1 MTAFD
6 LDRLPADVRNAFD
19 ALVNEN
25 ERLKK
30 KLGDLSTV
38 AQQDELTGLTNRR
51 GFLRALEKAL
61 AFSKRYDIPACL
73 VFIDLNEF
81 KEINDIH
88 GHAAGDLV
96 LKAVGQ
102 RLSRQVRSS
111 DVVARLG
118 GDEFVVLF
126 WQVTEEAARTR
137 SGLLMHAISRDEVVV
152 SDELSIQIKASAG
165 VAVVGIN
172 DTAESLLE
180 RADQAMY
187 QVKAQLKQVL

>member
-1 MTAFD
+1 MNEFD
-6 LDRLPADVRNAFD
+6 LDRLPADVKNAFD

-30 KLGDLSTV
+30 KLSDLSTV
-38 AQQDELTGLTNRR
+38 AQQDELTGLMNRR

-61 AFSKRYDIPACL
+61 AFSKRYDVPACL
-73 VFIDLNEF
+73 VFIDLNGF

-88 GHAAGDLV
+88 GHAAGDIV

-102 RLSRQVRSS
+102 RLYRQVRSS

-126 WQVTEEAARTR
+126 WQVSEETARSR

-152 SDELSIQIKASAG
+152 SNELSIQIKASAG
-165 VAVVGIN
+165 VAVAGVN
-172 DTAESLLE
+172 DTAEALLE

-187 QVKAQLKQVL
+187 QVKAQFKQAV

>member
-1 MTAFD
+1 MNEFD
-6 LDRLPADVRNAFD
+6 LDRLPADVKNAFD

-30 KLGDLSTV
+30 KLSDLSTV
-38 AQQDELTGLTNRR
+38 AQQDELTGLMNRR

-61 AFSKRYDIPACL
+61 AFSKRYDVPACL
-73 VFIDLNEF
+73 VFIDLNGF

-88 GHAAGDLV
+88 GHAAGDIV

-102 RLSRQVRSS
+102 RLYRQVRSS

-126 WQVTEEAARTR
+126 WQVTEEAARSR

-152 SDELSIQIKASAG
+152 SNELSIQIKASAG
-165 VAVVGIN
+165 VAVAGVN
-172 DTAESLLE
+172 DTAEALLE

-187 QVKAQLKQVL
+187 QVKAQFKQAV